1 MSRKE
6 PMMRTQ
12 MLAYCA
18 GLALCFI
25 GGAAARCEDGWAT
38 AIPPPPNTDTISAA
52 KLAQVKPGISTKA
65 QVQSL
70 LGAPWRILQ
79 FNDCGMSMPGQA
91 DETWD
96 YRGRNAKGTYRVH
109 IEFDDGNVARLVAK
123 IPDHAGGTK
132 GTRAVTAP
140 PDMKVVMKM

>member
-1 MSRKE
+1 
-6 PMMRTQ
+6 MRIQ
-12 MLAYCA
+12 MWVYGA
-18 GLALCFI
+18 GLSLSLL
-25 GGAAARCEDGWAT
+25 GASAARCEDGWTTTIA
-38 AIPPPPNTDTISAA
+38 PPHTDTISAV
-52 KLAQVKPGISTKA
+52 KLAQVKPGISTKTE
-65 QVQSL
+65 VQSL

-123 IPDHAGGTK
+123 IPDHSVGTK
-132 GTRAVTAP
+132 GTRATTAP
-140 PDMKVVMKM
+140 PDMKVAMKM

>member
-1 MSRKE
+1 
-6 PMMRTQ
+6 MRIQ
-12 MLAYCA
+12 MLVYSA
-18 GLALCFI
+18 GLAMCFL
-25 GGAAARCEDGWAT
+25 GASAARCADGWAT
-38 AIPPPPNTDTISAA
+38 AIPPPSADTISAA
-52 KLAQVKPGISTKA
+52 KLALLVPGTSTKSD
-65 QVQSL
+65 VQSL

-109 IEFDDGNVARLVAK
+109 IEFDDSNVARLVAK
-123 IPDHAGGTK
+123 IPDHAAGTK

-140 PDMKVVMKM
+140 PDMKVAMKM

>member
-1 MSRKE
+1 
-6 PMMRTQ
+6 MMRIKI
-12 MLAYCA
+12 LVYCA
-18 GLALCFI
+18 GFALGLI
-25 GGAAARCEDGWAT
+25 GGAARCEDGWAR
-38 AIPPPPNTDTISAA
+38 AMPPPSTDTISAA
-52 KLAQVKPGISTKA
+52 KLAQLQPGISTKT

-96 YRGRNAKGTYRVH
+96 YRGRNARGTYRVH
-109 IEFDDGNVARLVAK
+109 IEFDDNNVARLVAK

-140 PDMKVVMKM
+140 ADMKVAMKM

>member
-1 MSRKE
+1 
-6 PMMRTQ
+6 MRIQ
-12 MLAYCA
+12 MLGYCA
-18 GLALCFI
+18 GLAMCFL
-25 GGAAARCEDGWAT
+25 GASAARSADGWAT
-38 AIPPPPNTDTISAA
+38 AIAPPSADTISAA
-52 KLAQVKPGISTKA
+52 KLAQVKPGTSTKA

-109 IEFDDGNVARLVAK
+109 IEFDDSNVARLVAK
-123 IPDHAGGTK
+123 IPDHAAGVK
-132 GTRAVTAP
+132 GTRAKTAP
-140 PDMKVVMKM
+140 PDMKMAMKM